1 MQGQNLSGGETLST
15 AQQDLAVFENS
26 VYRGIPLIYGQ
37 LKRENE
43 VRDHGILRL
52 SLLFQV
58 PKPPVELRCHNGRPF
73 KKTRFLP
80 TNMAIFSVGNSNAFG
95 FFKPG
100 NGKSTIY

>member
-15 AQQDLAVFENS
+15 AQQDLAVFENR

-73 KKTRFLP
+73 KKRDFCQQTWPFFL
-80 TNMAIFSVGNSNAFG
+80 
-95 FFKPG
+95 
-100 NGKSTIY
+100 